1 MFILHNKYY
10 PACYMAQE
18 KLKVLQQAKMD
29 EERFMRELFAFLQN
43 RRASILEQ

>member
-18 KLKVLQQAKMD
+18 KLKVLQQAKLD
-29 EERFMRELFAFLQN
+29 EERFMRTVCFFAK
-43 RRASILEQ
+43 